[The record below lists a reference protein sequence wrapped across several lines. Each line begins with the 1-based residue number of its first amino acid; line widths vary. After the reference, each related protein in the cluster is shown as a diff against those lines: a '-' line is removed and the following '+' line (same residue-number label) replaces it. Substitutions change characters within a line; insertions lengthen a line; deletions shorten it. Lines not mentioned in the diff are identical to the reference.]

1 MLGFW
6 SIAGVV
12 LTCGGVLAMLAATR
26 GRFEWHT
33 AGFALANALVIA
45 VYTLVDGVGARRSAS
60 PVAYT
65 FAGIV
70 ASALFFVP
78 LVWPRH
84 GPAIRLALARRWHFN
99 LGGGAAIIGS
109 YAVALWAM
117 THAPIATVAA
127 LRECSILFGILIAR
141 VLLGEQPHK
150 ARIVGGVLIL
160 GGAAALRLG

>member
-1 MLGFW
+1 MG
-6 SIAGVV
+6 
-12 LTCGGVLAMLAATR
+12 LARADLPPR
-26 GRFEWHT
+26 SLIRLR
-33 AGFALANALVIA
+33 ALL
-45 VYTLVDGVGARRSAS
+45 RPRCSS
-60 PVAYT
+60 
-65 FAGIV
+65 F
-70 ASALFFVP
+70 P
-78 LVWPRH
+78 LSGPRH